1 MERTFTVRYEI
12 EIGPLSQVRKKI
24 HALGGTPIR
33 EGEFEML
40 GDNKGEREIRSDD
53 AFVVAQYTVN
63 EIDVL
68 KGKIPNI
75 MKISGIKK
83 AIIFGDGLTLFTPTS
98 IAKIILP
105 TVGVGVVATLTVYL
119 SDAEIWEFLGGVK
132 SIVQAGISIAGFGAP
147 ALVLILAE
155 WSKRKKIKEAYEKK
169 NGEYK
174 KIDYGDYE
182 DLMRK

>member
-1 MERTFTVRYEI
+1 MNQVKKEI
-12 EIGPLSQVRKKI
+12 Y
-24 HALGGTPIR
+24 ALGGTPIR

-40 GDNKGEREIRSDD
+40 GDNKGGKRIRSDD

-83 AIIFGDGLTLFTPTS
+83 AIIFGEGLTLFTPTS

-105 TVGVGVVATLTVYL
+105 TVSIGIGATLGVYL
-119 SDAEIWEFLGGVK
+119 SDSKTWGFLEGLK
-132 SIVQAGISIAGFGAP
+132 SIVQAAINITGFGIP
-147 ALVLILAE
+147 GILLTLAE
-155 WSKRKKIKEAYEKK
+155 
-169 NGEYK
+169 
-174 KIDYGDYE
+174 
-182 DLMRK
+182 